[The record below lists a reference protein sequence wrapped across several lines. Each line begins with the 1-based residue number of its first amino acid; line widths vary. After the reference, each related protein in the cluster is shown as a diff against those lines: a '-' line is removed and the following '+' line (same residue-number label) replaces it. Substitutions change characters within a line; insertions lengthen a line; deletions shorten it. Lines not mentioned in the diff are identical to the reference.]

1 MILSEDLTED
11 MLVMDGYDDC
21 IVGIV
26 ERFGQPPIVC
36 YDRDKVIKAHM
47 KDGMD
52 YEEAEEFFEF
62 NQIGAWLGESTPCF
76 ITMTDE
82 EGD

>member
-1 MILSEDLTED
+1 MILEDEITED
-11 MLVMDGYDDC
+11 MLIMDGYDEC
-21 IVGIV
+21 IVGVV

-82 EGD
+82 ERT